1 MADRLLFG
9 EALSVLHYNA
19 VSQCLCH
26 LTGFYLRTCP
36 VGYFDDFT
44 CPAWEKDHPMASDI
58 LEFLRDVLGTRFNPE
73 KAEEG
78 PSLLYLGLV
87 VAVDLT
93 KVTVTVTVDPRPL
106 RQ

>member
-1 MADRLLFG
+1 
-9 EALSVLHYNA
+9 
-19 VSQCLCH
+19 
-26 LTGFYLRTCP
+26 
-36 VGYFDDFT
+36 
-44 CPAWEKDHPMASDI
+44 MASDI